1 MGSGKWE
8 VRSEVRS
15 DQYFIF
21 SLEGMY
27 YAMALPTVERVIR
40 AVELI
45 LVAKMPDCMLGL
57 INVKG
62 QIIPVVNIRKQLGL
76 PDREMD
82 IDDRIIISQGPNQA
96 IAFIVDEV
104 EGIAD
109 QSFKISSE
117 DCHNDVSGQIFSQ
130 MEKHIEGAGKYKD
143 QTVVIYN
150 IHKLFS
156 VDDMQIFR

>member
-1 MGSGKWE
+1 MKN
-8 VRSEVRS
+8 

-21 SLEGMY
+21 SLEEMY
-27 YAMALPTVERVIR
+27 YAMALPTVERVLR

-45 LVAKMPDCMLGL
+45 PVAKMPESVLGL

-62 QIIPVVNIRKQLGL
+62 KIIPVVNIRKQLGL
-76 PDREMD
+76 PDRKMD
-82 IDDRIIISQGPNQA
+82 VDDRIIISQRSEQT

-117 DCHNDVSGQIFSQ
+117 DWHHNISGQIFPQ
-130 MEKHIEGAGKYKD
+130 MEKHIEGAGKYKN

-156 VDDMQIFR
+156 VEDLICSE